1 MDYSII
7 MILSML
13 VLSAFFSGME
23 IAYVSSN
30 KVHIAIEKQQDGF
43 LSKILQKITNRP
55 SKFIATMLIGNN
67 IALVIYGLFMGDLL
81 MSYIGPYLGIDSQN
95 TSSSSDSIMFL
106 ALFIQTIISTFVI
119 LITAE
124 FLPKVFFQI
133 YANNL
138 VKFFALPVYF
148 FYILFSVVSEFII
161 WITDKILK
169 LIFKTDGDEVQL
181 SFSKVEL
188 GNYISEQMETVKR
201 EDEVDSEIQIFQN
214 ALDFS
219 EVKSR
224 EVLIPRTEVVAVTI
238 DRSPKELSELF
249 IKTGL
254 SKILVY
260 NQNIDN
266 ILGYVH
272 SFELFKKPTTIKSIL
287 IPVVFV
293 PETMLIKEVLN
304 ILTKKSKSIAVV
316 IDEYGGTSGILTVED
331 IIEELF
337 GEIEDEHDKLVLI
350 EKVVNNGI
358 YVFSARLD
366 VDYLNETY
374 KLNLPENENYETLGG
389 MIVSFTEGIPK
400 KDEVIVFQDYTFNI
414 LEVSNTKLELVE
426 VKYTPVD

>member
-1 MDYSII
+1 
-7 MILSML
+7 ML

-67 IALVIYGLFMGDLL
+67 IALVIYGFFMGDLL

-148 FYILFSVVSEFII
+148 FYIVFSVVSEFII

-414 LEVSNTKLELVE
+414 LEVSDTKVELVE